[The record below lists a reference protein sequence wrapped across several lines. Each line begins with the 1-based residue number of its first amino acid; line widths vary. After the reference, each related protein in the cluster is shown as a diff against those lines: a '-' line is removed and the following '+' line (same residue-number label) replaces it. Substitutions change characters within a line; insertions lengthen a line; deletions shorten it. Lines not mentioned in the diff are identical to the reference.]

1 MPEQHELFEDLPPTE
16 RQPLLFSQIK
26 TPVWTENKAKLIA
39 KYLYYF
45 VLITKHGAYIDGFAA
60 PKEPAIKGSWA
71 AELVLSSE
79 PKFLRDFFLC
89 ELEAD
94 RARYLHDLVA
104 SQPAKPKRNVSVLV
118 GDFNTRVHDVL
129 ASGFIT
135 DKKATF
141 CLLDQYAF
149 ECHWSTLQALAGHK
163 AEKKIELFYF
173 LATGW
178 LDRGLSGF
186 TANPHIPEA
195 WWGRPDWRSLQGM
208 DQWERAILFCD
219 RFKEELGYLH
229 ATPWPIYENGN
240 TGKIMFHMI
249 HATDHDAA
257 PKIMYRAY
265 RNATRAEEPFQLL
278 QTSLLALWDEAGTGR

>member
-1 MPEQHELFEDLPPTE
+1 MPKQHELFEDLPPSE
-16 RQPLLFSQIK
+16 RQPLVFSQLK
-26 TPVWTENKAKLIA
+26 TPVWTENKAKLIS

-60 PKEPAIKGSWA
+60 PKEPDIKGSWA

-89 ELEAD
+89 ELEVD
-94 RARYLHDLVA
+94 RAKYLHDLVA
-104 SQPAKPKRNVSVLV
+104 AQPARPKRNMSVLV
-118 GDFNTRVHDVL
+118 GDFNSRVHDVL
-129 ASGFIT
+129 ASGSIT
-135 DKKATF
+135 EKKATF

-149 ECHWSTLQALAGHK
+149 ECHWSTLEALSNHK
-163 AEKKIELFYF
+163 AENKIELFYF

-186 TANPHIPEA
+186 SANPHIPEA

-208 DQWERAILFCD
+208 DQWERAILFCR

-265 RNATRAEEPFQLL
+265 RNATRAEEPFELL
-278 QTSLLALWDEAGTGR
+278 QSSLLELWDQDTADQ